1 MAGRL
6 DHGQL
11 MTPELKPRLM
21 AVDVGLTKIGIALND
36 SLWLGATPLEVM
48 TRTSRKA
55 DFAHLCRLLGR
66 HEVASVICG
75 LPVSDHGNGET
86 DRTAYI
92 REWARRWMQ
101 AQRHW
106 LEQARPVIFWDERW
120 TTAAARI
127 AQGEAG
133 HSGPEDAVAAALI
146 LEDYMR
152 ARERSNPRGW
162 GRIDP

>member
-1 MAGRL
+1 MAL
-6 DHGQL
+6 A
-11 MTPELKPRLM
+11 PKPRLM

-48 TRTSRKA
+48 IRTSRKA
-55 DFAHLCRLLGR
+55 DFHRLCGLLDR
-66 HEVASVICG
+66 HEVAAVICG
-75 LPVSDHGNGET
+75 LPVVDAGDGET

-92 REWARRWMQ
+92 REWARRWVQ

-106 LEQARPVIFWDERW
+106 LERVRPVIFWDERW

-127 AQGEAG
+127 TQREAG
-133 HSGPEDAVAAALI
+133 LRGPEDAVAAALI

-152 ARERSNPRGW
+152 AQERSDARGW
-162 GRIDP
+162 GRIDS